1 MNHKYSFIQSLH
13 YHSTISL
20 YFYFVFLYIF
30 IDNNIEVGN
39 FYALS
44 LIALPYYLLFSFL
57 WQETFWN
64 WFFCS
69 CVGPWCIIVCLI
81 YVQMGCGFLKF
92 WFIVRRYQFIRYITL
107 PSTSSIFSYF
117 HFLYTCVHCNWNS
130 KFWGFMSMQKN
141 NIFRYFRKI
150 ILCMTKLG
158 SHVTLHCTFY
168 KTNTKGFDG

>member
-20 YFYFVFLYIF
+20 CVYFVFLYIF

-81 YVQMGCGFLKF
+81 YVQMGYGFLKF

-117 HFLYTCVHCNWNS
+117 HLLYTCVHCNWNS
-130 KFWGFMSMQKN
+130 KFWGFMSMQK
-141 NIFRYFRKI
+141 ITF
-150 ILCMTKLG
+150 LG
-158 SHVTLHCTFY
+158 ISG
-168 KTNTKGFDG
+168 K